1 MKAKF
6 LALAAL
12 VLGLASCSNEPENID
27 VNVGGEQDVT
37 INVSLPET
45 TRAVGTQNSAIGGIG
60 NVSMADYDIRYI
72 LEVYNDNGVMVKERM
87 VDTSDATTMSF
98 NLRLIPNRN
107 YTFVVWADFVANGS
121 EDDLYYNT
129 QDGGLRNVAIIPAK
143 WNAMDEARDAY
154 TGTTRV
160 EDYDN
165 LSTINVTLTRPFGKL
180 RVVTTD
186 IAALYGIL
194 PEGIDVD
201 YNVPVYTAFDAFEAE
216 PKTPETKQFAFK
228 LSEDSEY
235 ADLGSGSERT
245 LFADYIFGTESGT
258 IQFDMDVLYADLAS
272 TTTINFNTQIP
283 VDRNKLTTLKGN
295 MLTDANDITITIDE
309 AFDTVYTED
318 TALTKVT
325 NTAELL
331 EAIAAA
337 NNSVFTTIELAA
349 GTYTGAFDID
359 GKKVI
364 LVGEDKN
371 TTIIDGLVFGLGNS
385 YITLRNLTLTNE
397 HPVKSTSA
405 RHKADYFCM
414 GAYAA
419 RFVVDNCI
427 FNVNGEGNGDGTG
440 AIMMGDGFIANQETY
455 DLTVTNCVFN
465 CDGER
470 PIQCKTSCY
479 INNNTFNDQYRYSV
493 QVQGCNQLH
502 TEAVVFTNNTINEP
516 CKTSGKGYVAYV
528 SVSKSQVVANVD
540 FTIDG
545 NTTTNSTVANQYD
558 FVYDVNANV
567 QITTCTMNGELIA
580 PEQLVAVE
588 TGVNTV
594 VEVQTINTAAELFA
608 FAQQINNN
616 DKSYK
621 IIRLGADIDLQ
632 NAAWTPI
639 GQTGGPVFHG
649 VFDGNG
655 KTIYNLNI
663 DETSNGSGHHSS
675 GLFGWLNGAVVKDLT
690 IDGATVK
697 GNHNVGVIA
706 GYLETGGCTIE
717 NCHVLNATIEC
728 HHANDDACGDKCGGI
743 VGYAGNNNTPIK
755 NCTVVNSTISA
766 GRDAGQIAGA
776 SKEANVIGCS
786 ATSVNVTANGE
797 CTGANIRNELI
808 GRILL

>member
-1 MKAKF
+1 M
-6 LALAAL
+6 
-12 VLGLASCSNEPENID
+12 LGLASCQTEPAVD
-27 VNVGGEQDVT
+27 VVLDGEQEVT
-37 INVSLPET
+37 LSVSLPET
-45 TRAVGTQNSAIGGIG
+45 TRANTQNSAVGGVS
-60 NVSMADYDIRYI
+60 NVLGEYDIRYI
-72 LEVYNDNGVMVKERM
+72 LEVYNDAGVMVKERM
-87 VDTSDATTMSF
+87 TKTSDTTTAQF
-98 NLRLIPNRN
+98 DLRLIPNRN
-107 YTFVVWADFVANGS
+107 YTFVVWADFVTNGS
-121 EDDLYYNT
+121 EEDLYYNT
-129 QDGGLRNVAIIPAK
+129 QNGGLRNVAINESL

-154 TGTTRV
+154 TGTVRI
-160 EDYDN
+160 EDFDKN
-165 LSTINVTLTRPFGKL
+165 DDIAVTLTRPFGKL

-186 IAALYGIL
+186 IAALYNIL
-194 PEGIDVD
+194 PEGVDVE
-201 YNVPVYTAFDAFEAE
+201 YSVPVYTAFDAFEEE
-216 PKTPETKQFAFK
+216 PKTTASKQFIFK
-228 LSEDSEY
+228 LSESSEY

-245 LFADYIFGTESGT
+245 LFADYIFGTASGT
-258 IQFDMDVLYADLAS
+258 IQFTMDVLYADNAS
-272 TTTINFNTQIP
+272 TTSINFNTQIP
-283 VDRNKLTTLKGN
+283 IERNKLTTLKGN
-295 MLTDANDITITIDE
+295 MLTDANDITVTVNE
-309 AFDTVYTED
+309 VFDSVYTED
-318 TALTKVT
+318 TTVINVT
-325 NTAELL
+325 NEAELRA
-331 EAIAAA
+331 AIAAA
-337 NNSVFTTIELAA
+337 NNSVFTTINLAA

-397 HPVKSTSA
+397 HPVQSTSA

-427 FNVNGEGNGDGTG
+427 FNVNGDGQGDGKG

-516 CKTSGKGYVAYV
+516 CKSSGKGYVAYV
-528 SVSKSQVVANVD
+528 SVSKNQEVANVD

-567 QITTCTMNGELIA
+567 QITTCTINGELVA

-594 VEVQTINTAAELFA
+594 VEVETINTAAELFA

-632 NAAWTPI
+632 NVAWTPI
-639 GQTGGPVFHG
+639 GQTGGPEFHG

-655 KTIYNLNI
+655 HTISNLYI
-663 DETSNGSGHHSS
+663 DETANGGEFHSS
-675 GLFGWLNGAVVKDLT
+675 GLFGWLNGAVVKNLT

-706 GYLETGGCTIE
+706 GYMETAGCTIE
-717 NCHVLNATIEC
+717 NCHVKDATIEC
-728 HHANDDACGDKCGGI
+728 HHANNDACGDKCGGI
-743 VGYAGNNNTPIK
+743 VGYAGNDNTPIK
-755 NCTVVNSTISA
+755 DCTVVNSTISA

-776 SKEANVIGCS
+776 TKEANVINCS
-786 ATSVNVTANGE
+786 ATSVTVTANDK
-797 CTGANIRNELI
+797 CTGANIREQLI
-808 GRILL
+808 GRVL

>member
-12 VLGLASCSNEPENID
+12 VLGLASCSNEPENIG

-87 VDTSDATTMSF
+87 VDTSDAPTMSF

-129 QDGGLRNVAIIPAK
+129 QNGGLRNVAIIPAN

-160 EDYDN
+160 VDYDN

-186 IAALYGIL
+186 IAALYNIL

-201 YNVPVYTAFDAFEAE
+201 YKVPVYTAFDAFEAE

-245 LFADYIFGTESGT
+245 LFTDYIFGTESGT

-349 GTYTGAFDID
+349 GTYTGAFNID
-359 GKKVI
+359 SKKVI

-371 TTIIDGLVFGLGNS
+371 TTIIDGLVHGLS
-385 YITLRNLTLTNE
+385 ASVTLRNLTLTNAT
-397 HPVKSTSA
+397 PVGSGVVNRENA
-405 RHKADYFCM
+405 NYYCL
-414 GAYAA
+414 GAYASC
-419 RFVVDNCI
+419 FVVDNCI
-427 FNVNGEGNGDGTG
+427 FNVSNQGAAHGKG
-440 AIMMGDGFIANQETY
+440 AINIYAAYNLNPETY
-455 DLTVTNCVFN
+455 DLTITNTLFN
-465 CDGER
+465 CNGER
-470 PIQCKTSCY
+470 PIRCKTNTY
-479 INNNTFNDQYRYSV
+479 IDNCTFVDQYRYAV
-493 QVQGCNQLH
+493 QFQANDQAASEVF
-502 TEAVVFTNNTINEP
+502 VFTNNTLTDP
-516 CKTSGKGYVAYV
+516 CQTSGEPFVAGV
-528 SVSKSQVVANVD
+528 SISKSQLCEDVAL
-540 FTIDG
+540 TISG
-545 NTTTNSTVANQYD
+545 NTTNSAQPIK
-558 FVYDVNANV
+558 FVYDNHANV
-567 QITTCTMNGELIA
+567 KITTCTLNGELIA
-580 PEQLVAVE
+580 AEQCVE
-588 TGVNTV
+588 VDSETQEVLQ
-594 VEVQTINTAAELFA
+594 VQTINTAAELFA
-608 FAQQINNN
+608 FANEVNNN

-639 GQTGGPVFHG
+639 GQTGAKQFAG

-655 KTIYNLNI
+655 HTIYNLNI
-663 DETSNGSGHHSS
+663 DKTSETGEYYSS
-675 GLFGWLNGAVVKDLT
+675 GLFGWLNGAVVKNLT

-706 GYLETGGCTIE
+706 GYMETAGCTIE
-717 NCHVLNATIEC
+717 NCHVLNAAIEC
-728 HHANDDACGDKCGGI
+728 HHANNNACGDKCGGI
-743 VGYAGNNNTPIK
+743 VGYAGNSGTPIK
-755 NCTVVNSTISA
+755 GCTVVNSTISA
-766 GRDAGQIAGA
+766 GRDAGQIVGA
-776 SKEANVIGCS
+776 TKEVNVINCS

-808 GRILL
+808 GRIL